1 MRLLGKLAIAVLI
14 SASPAVAKAADLM
27 TVSTSGNDSLPVA
40 DAGFNWNG
48 FYAGVYGVA
57 RTSPVGGTQYGLGL
71 DVGADARF
79 EFILVGAEVAYHG
92 LAGGNGSTSYLE
104 ATGKAG
110 ILATDNLALYG
121 VGGVGTDLGPPDE
134 ADALLG
140 GGVELAVSD
149 NVTLDARYVH
159 AVPITGANP
168 KDQVKF
174 GANFH
179 F

>member
-1 MRLLGKLAIAVLI
+1 MRLFGKIAIAALMC
-14 SASPAVAKAADLM
+14 ASPLAAKAADLM
-27 TVSTSGNDSLPVA
+27 TVPTSGNDSLPVA

-48 FYAGVYGVA
+48 FYAGVYGVTQ
-57 RTSPVGGTQYGLGL
+57 TSPVGGTQYGLGL
-71 DVGADARF
+71 DLGADARF
-79 EFILVGAEVAYHG
+79 EFVLVGAEVAYHG
-92 LAGGNGSTSYLE
+92 LTGSNNSTSYLE

-121 VGGVGTDLGPPDE
+121 VGGVGTDLGPADE
-134 ADALLG
+134 TDALLG
-140 GGVELAVSD
+140 GGVALAVSD

-159 AVPITGANP
+159 AIPITGANP
-168 KDQVKF
+168 KDQVRF